1 MISQV
6 QQTYIHYT
14 IFLLISLLYFWAGR
28 LAPNFHVGNT
38 RGLKLVRVFTD
49 LWGPMLRLS
58 KAQENENDNQYCFFQ
73 SRPGSHLKWPHLS
86 SAGGRRGP
94 PCHIGTQEVGTYV
107 QT

>member
-1 MISQV
+1 MYNKHI
-6 QQTYIHYT
+6 YT
-14 IFLLISLLYFWAGR
+14 TQYFSSYLFYTSGQASWPRTFMSGT
-28 LAPNFHVGNT
+28 LGPC
-38 RGLKLVRVFTD
+38 LKLVRVFTD